1 MIQIENDASTPSV
14 HKLFSLSIIYGVAF
28 NEMVSLYVDLTSVV
42 KHGLDLGL
50 SNTRLAS
57 PAIPQEAQRVRFPVR
72 FDPAF
77 KADDT
82 NRTHVPL
89 PKTGTVT
96 DAEKT
101 AIFARGI
108 LNDTGA
114 AYFVKGRS
122 AEYLAQKGAKEKYLG
137 IAREAYHQCATL
149 TYARTFDT
157 QGWFWST
164 AEACNDRLDA
174 ITRQPKGGDTTPAP
188 RPK

>member
-1 MIQIENDASTPSV
+1 VKTHNNKENHPMQQATHPPFIRAIVWSATLLLPLLATAQQPCLKQAWDAYNA
-14 HKLFSLSIIYGVAF
+14 KRY
-28 NEMVSLYVDLTSVV
+28 
-42 KHGLDLGL
+42 
-50 SNTRLAS
+50 
-57 PAIPQEAQRVRFPVR
+57 PAAMQAADDCIDQFAARAQR
-72 FDPAF
+72 DQ
-77 KADDT
+77 ADLV
-82 NRTHVPL
+82 RTHVPL

-157 QGWFWST
+157 PGWFWST